1 MNNTLNQDCPT
12 APDGSRETGIW
23 LSVFGPPLAARLNRA
38 ARGAA
43 LNATHVFGL
52 LAMCP
57 FESVAKEARSPF
69 CALFDDDAFRSFEYY
84 GDLEKY
90 YRTGCACLLTALF
103 FHSGA
108 C

>member
-23 LSVFGPPLAARLNRA
+23 LSVFGPPLAERLNRA
-38 ARGAA
+38 APGAA

-57 FESVAKEARSPF
+57 FESVAKVKMMLENVTKWLRVGGVFVGTVPNDELLL
-69 CALFDDDAFRSFEYY
+69 CVCLWLSF
-84 GDLEKY
+84 
-90 YRTGCACLLTALF
+90 
-103 FHSGA
+103 
-108 C
+108 